1 MKESSLKTAKTFVRL
16 VTALSF
22 VIYTAYQIFLV
33 VQVSAQRT
41 GRLIGVTF
49 YVIITVAS
57 ILALIYRPGI
67 RIVRSVMFVVGFMLL
82 FIMRML
88 SALSMFD
95 YLDFSRMYTV
105 LTVASYVATELG
117 TLLLAIYY
125 LAVRTR
131 KNVKHERTITMIMMS
146 IVILLFTFVLAA
158 ECVLVLQYHLNVD
171 YNIPLTLMGKV
182 LFYIGF
188 VGTAVNFMMPPDRG
202 DDDLEEYINKEQ
214 ADADVMVM
222 SPQTDRVRRQQE
234 KTRNP
239 MFEEGSVDMVMFSE
253 DDRPRRDKD
262 KKRERKTISDM
273 DMVMSP
279 QTDRSIR
286 EQDKKRNPVLD
297 DSTIVF
303 SDSDNPR
310 SHKRRR

>member
-49 YVIITVAS
+49 YVIVTVAS
-57 ILALIYRPGI
+57 ILALVYRPGV
-67 RIVRSVMFVVGFMLL
+67 RIVRSVTFVVGFMSL

-88 SALSMFD
+88 SVPSMFA
-95 YLDFSRMYTV
+95 YLNFSRMYTV

-117 TLLLAIYY
+117 TLLLAMYY

-158 ECVLVLQYHLNVD
+158 ECVLVLRYHLLVD

-188 VGTAVNFMMPPDRG
+188 VGTAVNFMMPSDRG
-202 DDDLEEYINKEQ
+202 DADLEEYINKEQ
-214 ADADVMVM
+214 ADADATAAGTAKETSFVVDAHAVYIVDLATAIAYNTKANMLLIVPNEGAIENFDPTAMVEI
-222 SPQTDRVRRQQE
+222 PCLV
-234 KTRNP
+234 
-239 MFEEGSVDMVMFSE
+239 GSDGPEPLVVGPEPWRIGLFFGL
-253 DDRPRRDKD
+253 
-262 KKRERKTISDM
+262 
-273 DMVMSP
+273 V
-279 QTDRSIR
+279 
-286 EQDKKRNPVLD
+286 
-297 DSTIVF
+297 
-303 SDSDNPR
+303 
-310 SHKRRR
+310 